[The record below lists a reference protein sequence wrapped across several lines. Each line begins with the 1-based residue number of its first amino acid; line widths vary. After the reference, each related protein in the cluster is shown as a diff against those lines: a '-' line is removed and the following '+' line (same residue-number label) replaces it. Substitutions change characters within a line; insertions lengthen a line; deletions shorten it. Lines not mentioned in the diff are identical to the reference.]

1 MPTYSGLL
9 HHAAAAALFAVSLA
23 LALPASAQSPKDPA
37 PDYPAHA
44 VTLIVPFA
52 PGGGTDILARLIA
65 LKLEQAWGKSF
76 VVENRPGAGGIVGAQ
91 ATARAAPDGYTL
103 LLASVTNLAVNATL
117 YKKLPYDPESDFV
130 PLALAAATP
139 FVLVVNPALPVKSVA
154 EFIAY
159 AKARPGQ
166 LNYATSGPGVPHHLY
181 IELLSSM
188 TGLKMIQVPYK
199 GSLPALNDVAAGHV
213 PLMMVDLG
221 PALGPIE
228 GGMVRPLGVS
238 VARRVSVLKDVP
250 PIADT
255 VPGFDASGWFM
266 VAAPGGTPR
275 PIVDKLHDELAR
287 LLATPEAADQLL
299 KAGLL
304 PMDSR
309 SVAELQT
316 FVRTEIARWG
326 DVVRKAGIEGTF

>member
-1 MPTYSGLL
+1 MPAYPGLL
-9 HHAAAAALFAVSLA
+9 HRAAAVALFAASLA
-23 LALPASAQSPKDPA
+23 FALPASAQSPKDPA

-91 ATARAAPDGYTL
+91 ATARATADGYTL

-117 YKKLPYDPESDFV
+117 YKKLPYDPVADFV

-154 EFIAY
+154 EFVAY

-188 TGLKMIQVPYK
+188 TGLKMIQVPY
-199 GSLPALNDVAAGHV
+199 
-213 PLMMVDLG
+213 
-221 PALGPIE
+221 
-228 GGMVRPLGVS
+228 
-238 VARRVSVLKDVP
+238 
-250 PIADT
+250 
-255 VPGFDASGWFM
+255 
-266 VAAPGGTPR
+266 
-275 PIVDKLHDELAR
+275 
-287 LLATPEAADQLL
+287 
-299 KAGLL
+299 
-304 PMDSR
+304 
-309 SVAELQT
+309 
-316 FVRTEIARWG
+316 
-326 DVVRKAGIEGTF
+326 

>member
-1 MPTYSGLL
+1 MPAYPGLL
-9 HHAAAAALFAVSLA
+9 HRAAAAALLVLSLG
-23 LALPASAQSPKDPA
+23 LASPAAAQSKDPA
-37 PDYPAHA
+37 PDYPSRP

-65 LKLEQAWGKSF
+65 LKLEEAWGKSF

-91 ATARAAPDGYTL
+91 ATARAAADGYTL

-117 YKKLPYDPESDFV
+117 YKKLPYDPEADFM
-130 PLALAAATP
+130 PLALAASTP
-139 FVLVVNPALPVKSVA
+139 FVLVVNPSLPVKSVA

-188 TGLKMIQVPYK
+188 TGLKMTQVPYK

-221 PALGPIE
+221 PALGPIG

-238 VARRVSVLKDVP
+238 VARRVGMLKDVP

-266 VAAPGGTPR
+266 MAAPGGTPR

-287 LLATPEAADQLL
+287 LLATQEAADQLV

-304 PMDSR
+304 PMPSL
-309 SVAELQT
+309 SVAELQKY
-316 FVRTEIARWG
+316 VHSEIARWG
-326 DVVRKAGIEGTF
+326 DVVRKAGIAGTF